1 MNKKTLAFLHT
12 SSQHVETFSNII
24 NGLNVDC
31 KVVHEVDESLLERAI
46 DSGLRASLKRD
57 INSQMCR
64 LARDGA
70 AVVVCTCS
78 TIGAIAEQSS
88 DPNVNFMAMRI
99 DRAMAD
105 KAVSS
110 AEHILVVAALE
121 STLQPT
127 LQLLKGSAINANTQV
142 QITTV
147 TASSAW
153 ELFEAGETEK
163 YYQCIAQNISE
174 KHHDYELIILAQA
187 SMAGAIDYCR
197 AIPKTILS
205 SPVLG
210 VLAALEQLK
219 NPSQ

>member
-12 SSQHVETFSNII
+12 SSQHIKTFSNII
-24 NGLNVDC
+24 NDLKIDC
-31 KVVHEVDESLLERAI
+31 KVVHEVDESLLARAI
-46 DSGLRASLKRD
+46 DGAMDASLERD

-88 DPNVNFMAMRI
+88 DPYLSFKAMRI

-110 AEHILVVAALE
+110 AAHILIVAALE

-127 LQLLKGSAINANTQV
+127 LQLLNSSAINANREV
-142 QITTV
+142 QLTTV
-147 TASSAW
+147 TVDSAW
-153 ELFEAGETEK
+153 QMFEAGEIDR
-163 YYQCIAQNISE
+163 YYQCIGQSINEQHYGYQVIV
-174 KHHDYELIILAQA
+174 LAQA

-197 AIPKTILS
+197 AVPKTILS
-205 SPVLG
+205 SPLLG

-219 NPSQ
+219 NHNE